1 MVNIRRLGGR
11 GHLSAML
18 ARTIA
23 PEIKRGVEQ
32 PFAKHRGWIDA

>member
-1 MVNIRRLGGR
+1 MVNIRRLEAC

-23 PEIKRGVEQ
+23 AGAGDLGHASRL
-32 PFAKHRGWIDA
+32 D